1 MEDDKTTTLIAS
13 QLKGIKTTL
22 VILLILFGIFLVIQ
36 IQPLIPSSPSA
47 EKEIAAAKNT
57 TEDDALIAVM
67 IGNIDPSA
75 KWTHFM
81 ATNGREV
88 VQVTGS
94 FQPRHTE
101 KMMEV
106 LTSPEMTGNRYS
118 GVQLDIDEQGGL
130 VVNYFGVEKQ
140 RVSSID
146 FRLQFIKIKDYQL
159 IQNTSPYNSYRL
171 GYSEIIVTGEDG
183 EIDSHVGPERVLQ
196 AINLFI
202 QEL

>member
-1 MEDDKTTTLIAS
+1 MQDDKTTTLIVD
-13 QLKGIKTTL
+13 QLKAIKTIL
-22 VILLILFGIFLVIQ
+22 VILLILFGVFLIIQ
-36 IQPLIPSSPSA
+36 IQPIIPSSPSA
-47 EKEIAAAKNT
+47 EKEIAVAKNT
-57 TEDDALIAVM
+57 TEDDSLIAIM
-67 IGNIDPSA
+67 IGNIDPNA

-81 ATNGREV
+81 ASNGREV

-94 FQPRHTE
+94 FQPHHTE

-106 LTSPEMTGNRYS
+106 LTSPAVTGNRFS

-130 VVNYFGVEKQ
+130 VVNYPGVEKQ
-140 RVSSID
+140 SVRSID
-146 FRLQFIKIKDYQL
+146 FRLQFIKIKDYRL

-171 GYSEIIVTGEDG
+171 GYSEIIVTGEGG
-183 EIDSHVGPERVLQ
+183 EIDSHVGSERVLK